1 MRISGGAKFGKTPF
15 VDRYMK
21 WRWAV
26 HESYTQAERDNLSAR
41 LTEYKKWFLG
51 KKFKVTEPVHVGSIV
66 VLPIE
71 NEAPNYR
78 DDLPT
83 EPTLLNRASS
93 WNISP
98 ITEGPEITIV
108 TGAIA
113 YQSRIPNRPGPMQ
126 IRVSVADPPDMNIIA
141 GYAE

>member
-1 MRISGGAKFGKTPF
+1 MVRPVLRIERRDYRR
-15 VDRYMK
+15 VYR
-21 WRWAV
+21 AV

-83 EPTLLNRASS
+83 
-93 WNISP
+93 
-98 ITEGPEITIV
+98 
-108 TGAIA
+108 
-113 YQSRIPNRPGPMQ
+113 
-126 IRVSVADPPDMNIIA
+126 
-141 GYAE
+141 